1 MLIDRLLGD
10 REFPPELP
18 PTLCYHVGV
27 VDVNGT
33 VKSIGTS
40 WACEEEAQAVI
51 QLVRALVQ
59 GGYDRTHITVLCF
72 YDAQRALLRRLL
84 RAAGFSEIPVYTIE
98 KAQGQENRVI
108 IMSNVQFTLFTE
120 DRRRVNMAIT
130 RAQTSLIIMTN
141 VEKMRASKE
150 YSDPAYTDMLKT

>member
-72 YDAQRALLRRLL
+72 YDAQSVA
-84 RAAGFSEIPVYTIE
+84 E
-98 KAQGQENRVI
+98 KVAQGGWFLRD
-108 IMSNVQFTLFTE
+108 SCLYY
-120 DRRRVNMAIT
+120 R
-130 RAQTSLIIMTN
+130 
-141 VEKMRASKE
+141 
-150 YSDPAYTDMLKT
+150 